1 MGKLVEGDRMRNYDD
16 IPKEFW
22 DDKPRRRTG
31 GTNGNETGRTKAER
45 SRPDTELNKNR
56 TRK

>member
-1 MGKLVEGDRMRNYDD
+1 MRNYDD
-16 IPKEFW
+16 IPKKCW
-22 DDKPRRRTG
+22 DDEPKRRTD
-31 GTNGNETGRTKAER
+31 GTNGNETGRTVIER